1 MKIAIIPARA
11 KSKRIKNKNIIN
23 FFGKPII
30 YWPINMAIKSKL
42 FNKVIVSTDSKKILK
57 ISKKFGAEAPFLRP
71 KKISND
77 RAGILEVIKH
87 SINFLEKKKIKFEY
101 VCCIF
106 ATATFI
112 NKKIIQKSFNLLK
125 KGKFDFVFGAVK
137 IDNKYLRSFYIRN
150 KKLNMLNNRFYN
162 SPLLSTTQVYI
173 DSGQFYWGTKK
184 AWKKNKMIFSKNSSY
199 VPLDGKKF
207 IDINTLK
214 DLKLA
219 KKFKKGGLRA

>member
-1 MKIAIIPARA
+1 MNIAIIPARA
-11 KSKRIKNKNIIN
+11 KSKRIKNKNITN

-42 FNKVIVSTDSKKILK
+42 FKKVIVSTDSKKILK

-87 SINFLEKKKIKFEY
+87 SINFLEKKNIKFEY

-112 NKKIIQKSFNLLK
+112 DKKIIQKSFNLLK

-150 KKLNMLNNRFYN
+150 KKLNMLSNKFYN
-162 SPLLSTTQVYI
+162 SPLLSTTQAYI

-184 AWKKNKMIFSKNSSY
+184 AWKKNKMIFVKNSSY

-219 KKFKKGGLRA
+219 KKFKKGLLKG

>member
-1 MKIAIIPARA
+1 MNIAIIPARA
-11 KSKRIKNKNIIN
+11 KSKRIKNKNITN

-42 FNKVIVSTDSKKILK
+42 FKKVIVSTDSKKILK
-57 ISKKFGAEAPFLRP
+57 ISKKFGAETPFLRP

-87 SINFLEKKKIKFEY
+87 SINFLEKKNIKFEY

-112 NKKIIQKSFNLLK
+112 DKKIIQKSFNLLK

-150 KKLNMLNNRFYN
+150 KKLNMLSNKFYN
-162 SPLLSTTQVYI
+162 SPLLSTTQAYI

-184 AWKKNKMIFSKNSSY
+184 AWKKNKMIFVKNSSY

-219 KKFKKGGLRA
+219 KKFKKGVLRA